1 MNADRSL
8 HTELLPARES
18 SSRRLLVV
26 LHGLGDSLEG
36 YRWMPTELRLPWL
49 NYLLVNA
56 PDDYF
61 GGYSWYD
68 IYGDAGPGVAR
79 SRTLLTA
86 LLEDLPRRGFEPANT
101 ALFGFSQGCL
111 MVLETGLR
119 FPHRLAGLIGIS
131 GYLHDVAT
139 LLRELSPVAAGQR
152 ILMTHG
158 TEDPLLPIAPVR
170 KQVELLRARGLDV
183 QWREFNKAHTIA
195 GEEELSLIREFLRT
209 CRWGQSLK
217 PE

>member
-1 MNADRSL
+1 MKPDRSL
-8 HTELLPARES
+8 HTELLPAREGD
-18 SSRRLLVV
+18 SRRLLVV

-68 IYGDAGPGVAR
+68 IYGEAGPGVTR
-79 SRTLLTA
+79 SRALLTA
-86 LLEDLPRRGFEPANT
+86 LLEDLPRCGFEPANT

-111 MVLETGLR
+111 MALETGLR
-119 FPHRLAGLIGIS
+119 YPHRLAGLIGIS
-131 GYLHDVAT
+131 GYLHNVAT
-139 LLRELSPVAAGQR
+139 LLEELSPVAGQQR
-152 ILMTHG
+152 MLMTHG
-158 TEDPLLPIAPVR
+158 TQDPLLPIAPVR
-170 KQVELLRARGLDV
+170 QQAELLRARGLNLE
-183 QWREFNKAHTIA
+183 WHEFAKAHTIA
-195 GEEELSLIREFLRT
+195 GEDELRLIRNFLNT
-209 CRWGQSLK
+209 CPWGQSLK